1 MKQKAFRTNVAKAV
15 SIGILGLAAIG
26 LNAPTATASGSSGKV
41 NNCWSGWGSTSFW
54 GKCERAAVAGDY
66 QVHADCNNE
75 PDIWTGWYYLYKGY
89 IGQWTTGACIF
100 KVNSGKVLYTN

>member
-1 MKQKAFRTNVAKAV
+1 M
-15 SIGILGLAAIG
+15 
-26 LNAPTATASGSSGKV
+26 
-41 NNCWSGWGSTSFW
+41 
-54 GKCERAAVAGDY
+54 AGDY